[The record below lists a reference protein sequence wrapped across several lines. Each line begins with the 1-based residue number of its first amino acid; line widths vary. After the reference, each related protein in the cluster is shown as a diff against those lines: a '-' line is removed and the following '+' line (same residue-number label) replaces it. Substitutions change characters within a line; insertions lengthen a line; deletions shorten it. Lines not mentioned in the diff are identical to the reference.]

1 MSVFVNNKN
10 CRLGWVTEE
19 IRRIIG
25 ELDTN
30 MYQVIDGNF
39 ELTTNV
45 FQRSYVR
52 CFISHRNRKMYI
64 TCL

>member
-30 MYQVIDGNF
+30 MY
-39 ELTTNV
+39 
-45 FQRSYVR
+45 
-52 CFISHRNRKMYI
+52 
-64 TCL
+64 